1 MDEIQSLSFR
11 KIPGRLRQAETL
23 QPDVQEIS
31 RLKRNSSDP
40 DPAVLQQL
48 ADSARSI
55 MESTPEVCLITS
67 DWEPQIP
74 VLSIEYDQPTAR
86 ALGLSRNDV
95 SISLLSATSGIPIG
109 SFYEGIHKNTY
120 LPEMPG

>member
-1 MDEIQSLSFR
+1 MFKKYPIEAQFL
-11 KIPGRLRQAETL
+11 G
-23 QPDVQEIS
+23 
-31 RLKRNSSDP
+31 P

-109 SFYEGIHKNTY
+109 SFYEGIHKNTIY
-120 LPEMPG
+120 LKCRMNRDVR